1 MSARRLPAGPLIAFY
16 GDDFT
21 GSSASMEATAFA
33 GVESVLFLSPPTTE
47 RLSDFAGYRVI
58 GVAGVARAQSP
69 EWMDEHLP
77 PVFDLLAAIGAPV
90 IHYKVCSTFDSAPHI
105 GSIGRAADLAAGV
118 FADEIVAVDA
128 VKLVTD
134 KSTGETREEA
144 VRLEADECNR
154 PGTTARSST
163 SATT

>member
-77 PVFDLLAAIGAPV
+77 PV
-90 IHYKVCSTFDSAPHI
+90 
-105 GSIGRAADLAAGV
+105 
-118 FADEIVAVDA
+118 
-128 VKLVTD
+128 
-134 KSTGETREEA
+134 
-144 VRLEADECNR
+144 
-154 PGTTARSST
+154 
-163 SATT
+163 